1 MAHQEIFIDP
11 YTCDTFGGE
20 MYFLKKKDGN
30 KKGLTGTYKKLVG
43 PTNQLVAVSK

>member
-20 MYFLKKKDGN
+20 IYFLKKKDGN
-30 KKGLTGTYKKLVG
+30 KKDSQVLIR
-43 PTNQLVAVSK
+43 N